1 MQIKKI
7 NLENLEK
14 RAHRKEIIN
23 IIIGVVLISL
33 GIHLFLAPNNL
44 TLGGGAGLA
53 IVLSSIFP
61 ISTGPML
68 VIINI
73 VLFIIGFVFLGPA
86 FGKRT
91 IIASL
96 GLSLLVWALD
106 VFFPIEK
113 PIVDNLFVQLVACVL
128 MYGTGVAIVL
138 NNYASTGGSDI
149 FAKILQKYIGL
160 DLGKGCLIA
169 DFAITVFAWYQFGTE
184 IALYSLVGVVLNGT
198 IIDNTINGLNTSKL
212 CFINTSKPKEVC
224 KFLTEH
230 LTRSANV
237 YKAIGAYTG
246 LEKEV
251 VQTVVSNRDYIV
263 LKRYIK
269 ELDPLAFIV
278 AASASETLGWRWRSI
293 IR

>member
-1 MQIKKI
+1 MKIKKAK
-7 NLENLEK
+7 LENLERATK
-14 RAHRKEIIN
+14 RREITN
-23 IIIGVVLISL
+23 IIIGILLISL

-53 IVLSSIFP
+53 IVFGNIFS

-68 VIINI
+68 IIINV
-73 VLFIIGFVFLGPA
+73 VLFIVGFIFLGPA

-96 GLSLLVWALD
+96 GVSLTVWVLD
-106 VFFPIEK
+106 IMFPVTK
-113 PIVDNLFVQLVACVL
+113 PIVDNLFIQLVACVM

-149 FAKILQKYIGL
+149 FAKIFNKYFGL
-160 DLGKGCLIA
+160 DLGKGCLIT
-169 DFAITVFAWYQFGTE
+169 DFAITLFAWYQFGTE
-184 IALYSLVGVVLNGT
+184 IAIYSLVGVVLNGT

-212 CFINTSKPKEVC
+212 CFINTSKPEEVC
-224 KFLTEH
+224 KFLTEN
-230 LTRSANV
+230 LTRSANI
-237 YKAIGAYTG
+237 YKAVGAYTG
-246 LEKEV
+246 IEKDV
-251 VQTVVSNRDYIV
+251 IQTVVSNRDYIA

-269 ELDPLAFIV
+269 DLDPLAFIV